1 MRADLL
7 RARAFLRRR
16 PDADEAALY
25 SEWYHDAE
33 AGLRDYPAPSAYVA
47 ASLDPA
53 RFEGGWRVARP
64 APGAAGAVVAVR
76 DGDERLV
83 APPDCAPETPA
94 DLAFR
99 PGTALR
105 VDRLAKGYRDG
116 FWHVWSER
124 WRRDGA
130 PARLRRF
137 YFVVAPGAEASFAAG
152 LLAAAGGGDAS
163 WSMKCLSGRHAAGRR
178 DRAVLYVAARERMGT
193 GWLRDALAAGAP
205 LCAGRPPPLTRI
217 VADGVGQAPDP
228 GDGTSFGQ
236 AVCRRLLE
244 AAREPGVLLDET
256 RWMAAATARL
266 GALLPN
272 GTRP

>member
-7 RARAFLRRR
+7 RARAYLRRR
-16 PDADEAALY
+16 PDAGESELY
-25 SEWYHDAE
+25 AEWYHDSE
-33 AGLRDYPAPSAYVA
+33 AGPRDYPAPAAYMA

-53 RFEGGWRVARP
+53 RFEAGWRVARR
-64 APGAAGAVVAVR
+64 APGAAGAVVATR

-83 APPDCAPETPA
+83 APPDCAPETFG
-94 DLAFR
+94 DLALR
-99 PGTALR
+99 PGAALR

-116 FWHVWSER
+116 FWHVWSAG

-137 YFVVAPGAEASFAAG
+137 YFVMAPGAETVFAARV
-152 LLAAAGGGDAS
+152 LAAAAGDAA
-163 WSMKCLSGRHAAGRR
+163 WSMKFLSGRHAAGRR
-178 DRAVLYVAARERMGT
+178 DRAVLYVATRERLGA
-193 GWLRDALAAGAP
+193 GWLRDAVAAGAP

-228 GDGTSFGQ
+228 GDGASFGQ
-236 AVCRRLLE
+236 AVCRCLLD
-244 AAREPGVLLDET
+244 AAREPDALRDEA
-256 RWMAAATARL
+256 RWLAAAVARL
-266 GALLPN
+266 GALLPA